1 MTAGEPHDPT
11 VAAWVGD
18 AGASF
23 PVKRKTLTSVPSWS
37 IDGEHTTTT
46 TTTTLS
52 HLLD

>member
-1 MTAGEPHDPT
+1 MTAGDHLHDPT
-11 VAAWVGD
+11 AVWVGD

-46 TTTTLS
+46 S
-52 HLLD
+52 A